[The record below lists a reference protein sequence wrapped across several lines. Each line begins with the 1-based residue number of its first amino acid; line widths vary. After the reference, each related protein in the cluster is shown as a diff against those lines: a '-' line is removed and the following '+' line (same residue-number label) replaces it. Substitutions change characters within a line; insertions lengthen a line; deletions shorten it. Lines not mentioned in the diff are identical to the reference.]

1 MWYTKPMGK
10 ETFLNSPLG
19 LLKIVYNE
27 SALEEILFLDQV
39 DEVRAGSVADLPPF
53 VGQLA
58 AELEAY
64 FNGKL
69 QTFSVPINLD
79 RGTDFQRR
87 VWQALLAIP
96 YGKTVTYGELAR
108 SLGLSA
114 GASRAVGNACGANP
128 LPIIV
133 PCHRVVAANGSLG
146 GYSGGLWRKEGLL
159 KVERQ

>member
-1 MWYTKPMGK
+1 MRK
-10 ETFLNSPLG
+10 ETFLDSPLG

-39 DEVRAGSVADLPPF
+39 DEVRAGSVADQPPF
-53 VGQLA
+53 VGQFA

>member
-1 MWYTKPMGK
+1 MRK

>member
-1 MWYTKPMGK
+1 MRK
-10 ETFLNSPLG
+10 ETFLDSPLG
-19 LLKIVYNE
+19 LLKIVYSE
-27 SALEEILFLDQV
+27 AALEEILFVDQV
-39 DEVRAGSVADLPPF
+39 DEVRAGSVADQPPF
-53 VGQLA
+53 VGQFA

>member
-10 ETFLNSPLG
+10 ETFLDSPLG

>member
-1 MWYTKPMGK
+1 MGN

-19 LLKIVYNE
+19 LLKVVYSE
-27 SALEEILFLDQV
+27 SALEEITFLDQV
-39 DEVRAGSVADLPPF
+39 DEQRYGSAAALPPF
-53 VGQLA
+53 VGQFA
-58 AELEAY
+58 AELESY
-64 FNGKL
+64 FDGNL
-69 QTFSVPINLD
+69 RTFSVPINLE
-79 RGTDFQRR
+79 RGTAFQRR

-133 PCHRVVAANGSLG
+133 PCHRVVAADRSLG

>member
-1 MWYTKPMGK
+1 MGK

>member
-1 MWYTKPMGK
+1 MGK

-39 DEVRAGSVADLPPF
+39 DEQPGPVEAVGSAAALPTF
-53 VGQLA
+53 VSQLA

-64 FNGKL
+64 FKGKL
-69 QTFSVPINLD
+69 HTFSVPINLD
-79 RGTDFQRR
+79 RGTAFQRQ

-114 GASRAVGNACGANP
+114 GASRAVGHACGANP

>member
-39 DEVRAGSVADLPPF
+39 DEVRAGSVADQPPF
-53 VGQLA
+53 VGQFA

>member
-1 MWYTKPMGK
+1 MWYTKPMRK
-10 ETFLNSPLG
+10 ETFLDSPLG

-39 DEVRAGSVADLPPF
+39 DEVRAGSVADQPPF
-53 VGQLA
+53 VGQFA

>member
-1 MWYTKPMGK
+1 M
-10 ETFLNSPLG
+10 
-19 LLKIVYNE
+19 
-27 SALEEILFLDQV
+27 ADQ
-39 DEVRAGSVADLPPF
+39 PPF
-53 VGQLA
+53 VGQFA

>member
-1 MWYTKPMGK
+1 MGK
-10 ETFLNSPLG
+10 ETFLDSPLG

-39 DEVRAGSVADLPPF
+39 DEQRAGSAADLPPF
-53 VGQLA
+53 VGQFA

-69 QTFSVPINLD
+69 QTFSVPFNLEK
-79 RGTDFQRR
+79 GTDFQRR

-108 SLGLSA
+108 SLRLSA